1 MKLKV
6 IGGIGTVIVLLSTG
20 MLISCQSDEQIE
32 FNRYYSLG
40 NLIYQGHCQ
49 NCHGAR
55 GEGLRGLI
63 PPLNDSAYLKINK
76 TNLACLVKNGLK
88 GKVTVKNR
96 SFEGEMLP
104 VDLPPVE
111 VAEVLTYI
119 NNSFGN
125 KTGTVTARQVEL
137 DLNNCR

>member
-6 IGGIGTVIVLLSTG
+6 TACIGSLIVLLSIC
-20 MLISCQSDEQIE
+20 MFISCQSDEQIE

-40 NLIYQGHCQ
+40 NLIYQQHCQ
-49 NCHGAR
+49 NCHGAQ

-63 PPLNDSAYLKINK
+63 PPLNDPAFLKANK
-76 TNLACLVKNGLK
+76 TNLACLVKNGLT
-88 GKVTVKNR
+88 GKITVNGK

-104 VDLPPVE
+104 VDLPSVE
-111 VAEVLTYI
+111 IAEVLTYI

-125 KTGTVTARQVEL
+125 KTREVTTRQVEL
-137 DLNNCR
+137 DLKTCR

>member
-49 NCHGAR
+49 NCHGAQ

-63 PPLNDSAYLKINK
+63 PPLNDSAYLKVNK
-76 TNLACLVKNGLK
+76 ANLACLVKNGLK
-88 GKVTVKNR
+88 GKITVKNR
-96 SFEGEMLP
+96 LFEGEMLP